1 MLLTIFFINI
11 GPELC
16 KTISTTEQNPT
27 SYIQNRIQDTIFIE
41 PTSEY
46 EIEQI
51 ILSLKNTSPGWDNI
65 LPNIIKQSYQSLIT
79 PLTHIFNIYHLPQ
92 A

>member
-11 GPELC
+11 GPELS
-16 KTISTTEQNPT
+16 KKIPTTEQNPT
-27 SYIQNRIQDTIFIE
+27 SYINNRIQDTIFIE

-51 ILSLKNTSPGWDNI
+51 ILKKFKIN
-65 LPNIIKQSYQSLIT
+65 KFKKY
-79 PLTHIFNIYHLPQ
+79 
-92 A
+92 

>member
-11 GPELC
+11 GPELS
-16 KTISTTEQNPT
+16 KNIPTTEQNPT
-27 SYIQNRIQDTIFIE
+27 SYIKNRILDTIFIE

-51 ILSLKNTSPGWDNI
+51 ILKKFKIN
-65 LPNIIKQSYQSLIT
+65 KFKKY
-79 PLTHIFNIYHLPQ
+79 
-92 A
+92 